1 MTVTILSVAGNIVI
15 HLVTPTINIITI
27 EGIAEINI
35 MIIALLSITFLGT
48 GGFLVIR
55 YKLFKMAVC

>member
-35 MIIALLSITFLGT
+35 MIIALLSITFL
-48 GGFLVIR
+48 
-55 YKLFKMAVC
+55 AVKGV

>member
-35 MIIALLSITFLGT
+35 MIIALFLTEVPVGPLT
-48 GGFLVIR
+48 DNKVTDQQL
-55 YKLFKMAVC
+55 KPS

>member
-35 MIIALLSITFLGT
+35 MIIALLSTQHDNIDSNGL
-48 GGFLVIR
+48 LSLEQR
-55 YKLFKMAVC
+55 